1 MSTARVRLALTAQLL
16 LAVALYTA
24 GAARSW
30 WGNAYYA
37 AAAQA
42 GSRSW
47 HAFWFGALDP
57 AGGITVDKPPAA
69 LWLMGASVRL
79 FGLSPQAVLWPQAVC
94 GVGAVWLLY
103 LTVRRHAGAAA
114 GLLASGILAL
124 TPVVTLM
131 ARYDNPDALMT
142 LLLVGAAYATTR
154 AVGRDRGGLAWVMV
168 AGGLVGTAF
177 LTKQIQALL
186 VLPALVA
193 VLVWAGP
200 GSVLRRWGRAVA
212 GGAAAVVAA
221 GWWVL
226 LVLLTPVSQRP
237 FIGGT
242 STSSIWELTVGY
254 NGLGRLNGSGANGTH
269 AASYGRLFGGS
280 ADEAGWLL
288 PAALLLL
295 VAAAVVTRHHPRR
308 DPRRAGLLL
317 WGGWLL
323 VVGAVLSS
331 LRGIYH
337 SYYTVQLAPAVAAVV
352 AVGGS
357 AVWAARGQ
365 VRWVNGVL
373 MAVVA
378 GTGVWA
384 CALLFGQ
391 PAWTVV
397 AVPVVAI
404 ASVVAVVAFA
414 LEGRA
419 GFGTATRRLAATA
432 GLIAALAAPATWSVA
447 TAASVHQGAN
457 VQAGPGVTELD
468 SRAGIV
474 PGTRVPVA
482 VADLVSAG
490 AADHEWAAM
499 MTGRYAAQVQLASG
513 APVRMLGGFAGTDP
527 DPSLAA
533 FQDLVT
539 TGRVHYLLVK
549 ASSLRFRPDTTAG
562 QITAWAV
569 SRFPQRRYEGWL
581 VIDLTAPSMPRA
593 WG

>member
-1 MSTARVRLALTAQLL
+1 M
-16 LAVALYTA
+16 
-24 GAARSW
+24 GAARSG

-42 GSRSW
+42 GSVSW

-57 AGGITVDKPPAA
+57 AGGITVDKPPAS

-94 GVGAVWLLY
+94 GVGAVWVLY

-154 AVGRDRGGLAWVMV
+154 AVDRDRGGLAWVVV

-193 VLVWAGP
+193 VLMWAGP
-200 GSVLRRWGRAVA
+200 GSVVRRLGRAVA
-212 GGAAAVVAA
+212 GGAAVVVAA

-226 LVLLTPVSQRP
+226 LVLSTPVSQRP

-295 VAAAVVTRHHPRR
+295 VAAAVVTRHDPRR

-323 VVGAVLSS
+323 VVGVVLSS

-337 SYYTVQLAPAVAAVV
+337 SYYTVELAPAVAAVV
-352 AVGGS
+352 AIGGS

-365 VRWVNGVL
+365 VRWANGVL

-384 CALLFGQ
+384 CALLFVQ
-391 PAWTVV
+391 PAWTVL
-397 AVPVVAI
+397 AVPVVAC
-404 ASVVAVVAFA
+404 ASVVGVVALA
-414 LEGRA
+414 LDGRG

-432 GLIAALAAPATWSVA
+432 GLVAALAAPATWSVA

-457 VQAGPGVTELD
+457 VQAGPGVTELGTE
-468 SRAGIV
+468 AGIV

-482 VADLVSAG
+482 VADLVAAG
-490 AADHEWAAM
+490 AAGHEWAAV

-513 APVRMLGGFAGTDP
+513 APVRMLGGFTGTDP

-533 FQDLVT
+533 FQDLVAA
-539 TGRVHYLLVK
+539 GRVHYLLVE
-549 ASSLRFRPDTTAG
+549 ASSLRSRPDTTAG

-569 SRFPQRRYEGWL
+569 RGFPQRQYQGWL
-581 VIDLTAPSMPRA
+581 VVDLTAASLA
-593 WG
+593 VAGS